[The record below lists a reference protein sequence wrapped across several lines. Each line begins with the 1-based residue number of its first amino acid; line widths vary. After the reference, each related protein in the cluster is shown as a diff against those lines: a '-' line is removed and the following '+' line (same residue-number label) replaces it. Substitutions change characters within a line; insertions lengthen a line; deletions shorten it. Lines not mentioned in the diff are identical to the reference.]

1 MTTPM
6 TTEDVLADLRE
17 RITMLRVEGH
27 PVQASSVE
35 RAIDQLVATL
45 PEYLEWLSEADA
57 TGYTGRSAEYLRARF
72 ARWESRGLATW
83 RGRTRWYRR
92 CVLEHRGN
100 VAAAREAGRRAARE
114 AA

>member
-1 MTTPM
+1 MTF
-6 TTEDVLADLRE
+6 EDVLADLRE

-27 PVQASSVE
+27 PVQAASVE
-35 RAIDQLVATL
+35 RAVEQLVESL
-45 PEYLEWLSEADA
+45 PEYLSWLSETEA
-57 TGYTGRSAEYLRARF
+57 TGYTGRTSEYLRARF
-72 ARWESRGLATW
+72 ARWESRGLAMW

-100 VAAAREAGRRAARE
+100 VAAAREAGRRAARDV